1 MARKQETPASTAEVK
16 YAASSA
22 EGNGLQPDVG
32 SLSISTETPA
42 LLTADEGGAP
52 AIDPGLAHVESQE
65 PVTGQE
71 GSGPEVGESA
81 IIPAPEPSAPVPGTD
96 NSEAADQAVPAASD
110 DGNDSGQSVGKVD
123 PATNPNPVTVQVYPL
138 RSYMDEGELRRR
150 GGQAYSV
157 PRRHAEELVQ
167 RKLASF
173 EPLKE

>member
-1 MARKQETPASTAEVK
+1 MARKQQTPASTAEVND
-16 YAASSA
+16 AASSA
-22 EGNGLQPDVG
+22 EGNGLQPEVG
-32 SLSISTETPA
+32 SLSTPTETPA
-42 LLTADEGGAP
+42 LLTDDEGGAP
-52 AIDPGLAHVESQE
+52 AIDPGLVQVESQE

-81 IIPAPEPSAPVPGTD
+81 IIPEPEPSASVPGTD

-110 DGNDSGQSVGKVD
+110 NDSGQSVGKD
-123 PATNPNPVTVQVYPL
+123 HPAANRNPATVQVYPL

>member
-1 MARKQETPASTAEVK
+1 MARKQGTPAPTAEVND
-16 YAASSA
+16 AASSA
-22 EGNGLQPDVG
+22 EGNGLQPEVG
-32 SLSISTETPA
+32 GLSTPTETPA
-42 LLTADEGGAP
+42 LLTDDEGGAP
-52 AIDPGLAHVESQE
+52 ARDPGLAQVESQE

-71 GSGPEVGESA
+71 GSGPEVGESP

-110 DGNDSGQSVGKVD
+110 GGNDSGQSVGRVD

>member
-1 MARKQETPASTAEVK
+1 MARKQQTPASTAEVND
-16 YAASSA
+16 AASSA
-22 EGNGLQPDVG
+22 EGNGLQPEIG
-32 SLSISTETPA
+32 SLSTPTETPA
-42 LLTADEGGAP
+42 LLTDDEGGAP
-52 AIDPGLAHVESQE
+52 AIDPGLA
-65 PVTGQE
+65 GQE

-81 IIPAPEPSAPVPGTD
+81 TIPAPEPSAPVPGTD

-110 DGNDSGQSVGKVD
+110 GVNDSGQSVGKFD
-123 PATNPNPVTVQVYPL
+123 PATSRNPVTVQVYPL

>member
-1 MARKQETPASTAEVK
+1 MARKQQTPASTAEAND
-16 YAASSA
+16 AASSA
-22 EGNGLQPDVG
+22 EGNGLQPEVG
-32 SLSISTETPA
+32 SLSTPTETPA
-42 LLTADEGGAP
+42 LLTDDGGGAP
-52 AIDPGLAHVESQE
+52 AIDPGLVQVESQE

-71 GSGPEVGESA
+71 GSGLEVGESA

-96 NSEAADQAVPAASD
+96 NSEAADQVVPAASD
-110 DGNDSGQSVGKVD
+110 GGNYSGQSVGKVD
-123 PATNPNPVTVQVYPL
+123 PATIRNPVTVQVYPL